1 MLLIRDAHDQDIRDI
16 AKISVQG
23 WRRAYRGIIDD
34 AVLDGRSVDE
44 EAERYRQWIRELEQS
59 QNRMVVVDEGDEVVG
74 FASYGAN
81 RDPENCFQAE
91 LYAIYVNP
99 DRTRQGIG
107 TLIVRDM
114 AHWLKAHGYRDL
126 VVWCLKA
133 NPSCRFYERH
143 GAERVAE
150 RTIEIGSQVL
160 DEIGFGWHTLIPL
173 RKE

>member
-1 MLLIRDAHDQDIRDI
+1 MHIRDARVHDCRDI
-16 AKISVQG
+16 AQISVEG

-44 EAERYRQWIRELEQS
+44 GAERFRTWTQELAQN
-59 QNRMVVVDEGDEVVG
+59 QNRLVVVDDGDEVVG
-74 FASYGAN
+74 FGSYGAN
-81 RDPENCFQAE
+81 RDPENSFHAE
-91 LYAIYVNP
+91 LYAIYVSP
-99 DRTRQGIG
+99 DRLRQGIG
-107 TLIVRDM
+107 TIILRDM
-114 AHWLKAHGYRDL
+114 ALWLDAHGYSDL

-143 GAERVAE
+143 GALHVAE

-160 DEIGFGWHTLIPL
+160 DEVGFGWHSLTPL